1 MTVVIDGLEF
11 NCDVIRKGDRVAF
24 FATESRSRYL
34 VALVTDT
41 LPKSRVHLR
50 VFDPNSSGIRKRVD
64 MADSD
69 KLKYKWLPLWVAHDL
84 EDNSK

>member
-1 MTVVIDGLEF
+1 MTVVVDGIDF
-11 NCDVIRKGDRVAF
+11 HCDNVRKGDTVAF
-24 FATESRSRYL
+24 YASESRTRYL

-41 LPKSRVHLR
+41 LTKSRVHLR

-69 KLKYKWLPLWVAHDL
+69 NLKYKWLPMWAAHEL
-84 EDNSK
+84 EDKSK